1 MARTKKTHT
10 RQKKKKY
17 LSFRKALLT
26 TLPINENIIV
36 CSESPQFLLLVVAG
50 YALSPAIKE
59 KKKIHPPT
67 YKIFTSLITIT
78 ACTIIESGEDSKYFL
93 Q

>member
-1 MARTKKTHT
+1 MHGQGKHIEHMEQNIKTAT
-10 RQKKKKY
+10 EEEWPEQKKPTQDRKKKN

-59 KKKIHPPT
+59 KKKSILL
-67 YKIFTSLITIT
+67 LI
-78 ACTIIESGEDSKYFL
+78 KYL
-93 Q
+93 LP

>member
-10 RQKKKKY
+10 RQKKKN

-59 KKKIHPPT
+59 KKKNPSS
-67 YKIFTSLITIT
+67 YL
-78 ACTIIESGEDSKYFL
+78 
-93 Q
+93 